1 MNFLRKK
8 KILYFY
14 RFFIFLIATKFNIR
28 IAGKSN
34 LLNWRFRLHLQARL
48 LCKEADN
55 NEKCRE
61 YFRGC
66 PVEERR
72 FFSLLLLR
80 KAIALTQLE
89 TLGKVKNEKSKRSWR
104 ENTI

>member
-1 MNFLRKK
+1 MSLCVINLLRKK
-8 KILYFY
+8 KSVL
-14 RFFIFLIATKFNIR
+14 FLIATKFNIL

-34 LLNWRFRLHLQARL
+34 LLNRRFRLHLQARL

-61 YFRGC
+61 HFSGC
-66 PVEERR
+66 PVEERL
-72 FFSLLLLR
+72 FFSLVLLM

-89 TLGKVKNEKSKRSWR
+89 TPGKVKNEKSKRSWR